1 MSDSPE
7 FPDLKFLPDWLKES
21 EKPGNRYADYEGEP
35 ERRPRPDRGFG
46 PRDGRG
52 GPRPG
57 GRDPRGPRPGGP
69 GQRPGGPRPG
79 GGGPRGDRP
88 GGPRREGDRGPRP
101 GGAGGGPRRQDDRG
115 PRRDDRGGFRGRDDR
130 RHDFPPVEP
139 APVRVDFL
147 PEPAAV
153 TAIAKQI
160 RSSHRAFPL
169 FGTGRLFLERPE
181 RHRTRITSMKEEA
194 PLFQVGDGPIS
205 FDRAA
210 VERDAF
216 RQLRTK
222 YYTENVE
229 QGEAPKGNFTKVA
242 KLRGSGLLLG
252 PTNYHSYQPTL
263 RRIYEERFSRRMDF
277 AEFQQREIEIV
288 SDEQT
293 VNDWKEQARNVVTW
307 TTTQEAEVKTFKTL
321 ADVEAHFRQ
330 HYLPAEVRTGMTLE
344 ANGAVA
350 RASGD
355 RAMNASIRLG
365 AERERGFPVGIV
377 NAMRPILTEAGLHF
391 FKHRKRV
398 VYVSTVRPLRHPVG
412 QPAKENVLGILNA
425 IEGMPR
431 CTRHDLGVK
440 LLGEHFEAPEKADE
454 KTALASDLHY
464 LLLAGH
470 VIEFADGRLDLPLP
484 PKAQGQAQGGHD
496 HDADEGHE
504 HEPKPEPQPGHEDKP
519 PGPPAK
525 EHEAPTD
532 AQAELAQPPSLEP
545 LAEDEHATVVADEP
559 FVAPEPVAVAE
570 TAPVEV
576 SSTEENRPTT

>member
-1 MSDSPE
+1 V
-7 FPDLKFLPDWLKES
+7 K
-21 EKPGNRYADYEGEP
+21 
-35 ERRPRPDRGFG
+35 
-46 PRDGRG
+46 
-52 GPRPG
+52 
-57 GRDPRGPRPGGP
+57 
-69 GQRPGGPRPG
+69 
-79 GGGPRGDRP
+79 
-88 GGPRREGDRGPRP
+88 
-101 GGAGGGPRRQDDRG
+101 
-115 PRRDDRGGFRGRDDR
+115 
-130 RHDFPPVEP
+130 VE
-139 APVRVDFL
+139 FL

-153 TAIAKQI
+153 AAIAKQI

-181 RHRTRITSMKEEA
+181 RHRTRITSMKEGA
-194 PLFQVGDGPIS
+194 ALFQVGDGPIL

-222 YYTENVE
+222 YYQENVE

-263 RRIYEERFSRRMDF
+263 RRIYEERYSRRMDF

-293 VNDWKEQARNVVTW
+293 VNQWKEQARNLVTW
-307 TTTQEAEVKTFKTL
+307 TTTQEAEPKTFKTL

-330 HYLPAEVRTGMTLE
+330 HYFNQELRTGSTLE

-355 RAMNASIRLG
+355 RAMNAAIR
-365 AERERGFPVGIV
+365 AATERERGFPVGIV
-377 NAMRPILTEAGLHF
+377 NAMRPILTDAGLHF

-398 VYVSTVRPLRHPVG
+398 VYVSTVRPLRHPAG
-412 QPAKENVLGILNA
+412 QPAKENVLAVLAA
-425 IEGMPR
+425 IESMPR
-431 CTRHDLGVK
+431 CTRHDLGEK
-440 LLGEHFEAPEKADE
+440 LLGEHFEAPEKAEE

-484 PKAQGQAQGGHD
+484 PKAQNAPGGEHAED
-496 HDADEGHE
+496 HAAER
-504 HEPKPEPQPGHEDKP
+504 
-519 PGPPAK
+519 
-525 EHEAPTD
+525 EAL
-532 AQAELAQPPSLEP
+532 AQADKERVE
-545 LAEDEHATVVADEP
+545 AE
-559 FVAPEPVAVAE
+559 PEPVAQTTEPAVAE
-570 TAPVEV
+570 SEAPVAVIEQEEAPSADVTEAPVEIAV
-576 SSTEENRPTT
+576 PVPDGN

>member
-1 MSDSPE
+1 
-7 FPDLKFLPDWLKES
+7 
-21 EKPGNRYADYEGEP
+21 
-35 ERRPRPDRGFG
+35 
-46 PRDGRG
+46 
-52 GPRPG
+52 
-57 GRDPRGPRPGGP
+57 
-69 GQRPGGPRPG
+69 
-79 GGGPRGDRP
+79 
-88 GGPRREGDRGPRP
+88 
-101 GGAGGGPRRQDDRG
+101 
-115 PRRDDRGGFRGRDDR
+115 
-130 RHDFPPVEP
+130 
-139 APVRVDFL
+139 VRVDFL